1 MEDVKELRHLVNQ
14 SSSLLEG
21 NIEHPDLLGFWIEG
35 ILLVKNVF
43 CWMLIVWLL
52 SQVGDVLRRSRGQ
65 LALHHHVHYQEK

>member
-43 CWMLIVWLL
+43 YWMLIFWLL